1 MFKTLNN
8 EKGIA
13 LVIALMVLAAVTMM
27 GIAAILTSTLDM
39 QIAGN
44 ERTGIQ
50 AQYAAE
56 AGLAESI
63 ARLNLGTGDAKYMGT
78 PTTPSPW
85 PAVWANN
92 PNATYKGWGKGFKG
106 EIKSTDNKV
115 LFNYTV
121 AVRLKEHKNGG
132 NWVAFYNRT
141 SGFTKSP
148 YITGGSPVY
157 YVEST
162 GSSGNYRSKVVLEV
176 TKDIYDYKVNGG
188 FTANGNITLKG
199 SSLIDGTQHTETGAP
214 GGSCTFSNLTGSQPG
229 ISTEGS
235 TVTNVGNKSTVTPA
249 AQTGVA
255 YAPQAPW
262 DVLGLSQSQFDSIFT
277 NVQPLS
283 YAGARSGELYLKGV
297 GTYNPTSLAGSGILV
312 VHNPAFVPGECV
324 KGVWDGA
331 CDTGETSPCNRCAT
345 SKAPA
350 KLDAN
355 TGTFK
360 GLIIADQVW
369 LRGNVSIIGAVV
381 SLTSAETEATGAGNP
396 TVLYSCEA
404 IEKYAGGKV
413 KRKLAWTVKR

>member
-13 LVIALMVLAAVTMM
+13 LVLALMVLAAVTMM

-39 QIAGN
+39 QIASN

-56 AGLAESI
+56 AGLAETI
-63 ARLNLGTGDAKYMGT
+63 ARLNLGTGEAGYMGT
-78 PTTPSPW
+78 PTTPAPW
-85 PAVWANN
+85 PAIWANN
-92 PNATYKGWGKGFKG
+92 PHATYKDWGKGFKG

-141 SGFTKSP
+141 SDFTKSP

-188 FTANGNITLKG
+188 FTSNGSITLKG
-199 SSLIDGTQHTETGAP
+199 SALVDGTQHTETGAP
-214 GGSCTFSNLTGSQPG
+214 GGSCSFSNLTGNKPG
-229 ISTEGS
+229 IYTEGT

-249 AQTGVA
+249 AVTGQT

-262 DVLGLSQSQFDSIFT
+262 DVLGLTKAQFDSIFT
-277 NVQPLS
+277 NVQS
-283 YAGARSGELYLKGV
+283 YGYTGARSGELYIGGTSTFNP

-312 VHNPAFVPGECV
+312 IHNPAFVPGECV
-324 KGVWDGA
+324 SGNWNVTTPSTDP
-331 CDTGETSPCNRCAT
+331 CYTG
-345 SKAPA
+345 KAPA

-360 GLIIADQVW
+360 GMVIADQVW
-369 LRGNVSIIGAVV
+369 LRGNVIIIGAVI
-381 SLTSAETEATGAGNP
+381 SLTSIETEATGAGNP
-396 TVLYSCEA
+396 EVLYSCEA

-413 KRKLAWTVKR
+413 KRKLSWNVKR

>member
-1 MFKTLNN
+1 MFKTINN

-13 LVIALMVLAAVTMM
+13 LVLALMVLAALTMM

-39 QIAGN
+39 QIASN

-56 AGLAESI
+56 AGLAETI
-63 ARLNLGTGDAKYMGT
+63 ARLNLGTGEAGYMGT
-78 PTTPSPW
+78 PTTPAPW
-85 PAVWANN
+85 PAIWANN
-92 PNATYKGWGKGFKG
+92 PHATYKDWGKGFKG

-176 TKDIYDYKVNGG
+176 TKDIYNYQVKGG
-188 FTANGNITLKG
+188 FSANGNVEVRGNPTM
-199 SSLIDGTQHTETGAP
+199 DGTNHDENGNP
-214 GGSCTFSNLTGSQPG
+214 GGSCSFQNLTGARPSIYTDG
-229 ISTEGS
+229 VVTE
-235 TVTNVGNKSTVTPA
+235 VGGGDKTGCTPA
-249 AQTGVA
+249 PATGQA
-255 YAPQAPW
+255 YAPNTPW
-262 DVLGLSQSQFDSIFT
+262 DVLGLTKEQFDSIFT
-277 NVQPLS
+277 NKQPLS
-283 YAGARSGELYLKGV
+283 YAGARSGELYIGGTSTYSP
-297 GTYNPTSLAGSGILV
+297 GTYNPTTLAGSGILV
-312 VHNPAFVPGECV
+312 IHNPAFVPGDCPS
-324 KGVWDGA
+324 GNWTSTDPANG
-331 CDTGETSPCNRCAT
+331 CYTGKE
-345 SKAPA
+345 PA

-360 GLIIADQVW
+360 GIVIADQVR
-369 LRGNVSIIGAVV
+369 LRGNITIIGAIV
-381 SLTSAETEATGAGNP
+381 SLTTITTEAIGAGNP
-396 TVLYSCEA
+396 EVMYSCEA
-404 IEKYAGGKV
+404 IEKYAGGRV

>member
-1 MFKTLNN
+1 MYKTINN

-13 LVIALMVLAAVTMM
+13 LVTALMVLAALTMM
-27 GIAAILTSTLDM
+27 GIAAIMTSTLDM
-39 QIAGN
+39 QIASN

-56 AGLAESI
+56 AGLAETI
-63 ARLNLGTGDAKYMGT
+63 ARLNLGSGEAGNMGT

-85 PAVWANN
+85 PANWANN
-92 PNATYKGWGKGFKG
+92 PHATYKNWGKGFKG

-115 LFNYTV
+115 LFNYSV

-188 FTANGNITLKG
+188 FTANGDITLKG
-199 SSLIDGTQHTETGAP
+199 SSLIDGMQHTETGAP
-214 GGSCTFSNLTGSQPG
+214 GGSCTFSNLTGNKPG

-283 YAGARSGELYLKGV
+283 YAGTRSGELYLKGV
-297 GTYNPTSLAGSGILV
+297 GTYNPTSLAGGGILV
-312 VHNPAFVPGECV
+312 IHNPAFVPGDCPS
-324 KGVWDGA
+324 GNWTSTDPANA
-331 CDTGETSPCNRCAT
+331 CYTG
-345 SKAPA
+345 KAPA

-360 GLIIADQVW
+360 GLVIADQVW
-369 LRGNVSIIGAVV
+369 LRGNVVIIGAVV
-381 SLTSAETEATGAGNP
+381 SLTSVETEATGAGNP
-396 TVLYSCEA
+396 EVLYSCEA

-413 KRKLAWTVKR
+413 KRKLSWNVKR